1 MSRIF
6 TVNFPFKE
14 KTYTALVSFKSYGYE
29 LSYLVRY
36 LDEDVNTLI
45 PGNKLLVSLSGGIE
59 YPDLLNKLAED
70 FVYKTTE
77 AINNYLQWRESD

>member
-6 TVNFPFKE
+6 TVHFPFKE
-14 KTYTALVSFKSYGYE
+14 KTYTALVSFRSQGYE

-36 LDEDVNTLI
+36 LDGDIDQLI

-59 YPDLLNKLAED
+59 YPKPVNKLAED
-70 FVYKTTE
+70 LVHKTTE
-77 AINNYLQWRESD
+77 TINEYLQSH